1 MDGAEYVQH
10 RALLLCKWVVPSRVV
25 FGQVGAGYF
34 QLQLHIIACKNL
46 LAVFQDNALK
56 YNWLYE
62 EKEQSCTNTGF
73 AKLGTANEIK
83 FCYNKDGASFTG
95 IFIFMLSFLLCIKEN
110 IRPATNFSQRYLRN
124 F

>member
-1 MDGAEYVQH
+1 MKRKNSH
-10 RALLLCKWVVPSRVV
+10 ALT
-25 FGQVGAGYF
+25 Q
-34 QLQLHIIACKNL
+34 
-46 LAVFQDNALK
+46 
-56 YNWLYE
+56 
-62 EKEQSCTNTGF
+62 GF

-110 IRPATNFSQRYLRN
+110 IRPATNFSQRYLRD